1 MPCVL
6 RRKLP
11 LAYRTS
17 PRNRLPVFMPYDLTA
32 YYEAPDHQSDPLML
46 QVDWAAIWD
55 WGIR

>member
-1 MPCVL
+1 
-6 RRKLP
+6 
-11 LAYRTS
+11 
-17 PRNRLPVFMPYDLTA
+17 MPYDLTA